1 MIKLIN
7 LQRDAW
13 DGFSGNLNEPKNTS
27 ETIEG
32 FIKVETLEDEILV
45 KNNCIKST
53 NGLFYDTYVPSV
65 HIENL
70 RNAVHDGYMQGFKDG
85 LKERRLVRYL
95 TVALLIATFYVF
107 IIQK

>member
-13 DGFSGNLNEPKNTS
+13 DGFSGNWNEPKKEEN
-27 ETIEG
+27 IKG
-32 FIKVETLEDEILV
+32 FIKVETLEDEILL
-45 KNNCIKST
+45 KNNCIKSS

-85 LKERRLVRYL
+85 LKERRLVRYM